1 MTEAAIGLT
10 LILIVFWALINR
22 QRHRESRDAVA
33 RLGTLVNAFRYNSEI
48 LLQDNINNA
57 EQAARILRKAQERKP
72 DAVHYDEA
80 QCMYDLGFEYRPE
93 LNVAAN
99 LAVLTAVI
107 RALKG

>member
-1 MTEAAIGLT
+1 MTEAAIGLAV
-10 LILIVFWALINR
+10 ILIVFWALINR

-33 RLGTLVNAFRYNSEI
+33 RLGSYVNVFRYNSEI

-57 EQAARILRKAQERKP
+57 ERAARILRKAQERKP
-72 DAVHYDEA
+72 DAVYYDEA
-80 QCMYDLGFEYRPE
+80 QCMYDLGFEYQPE

-99 LAVLTAVI
+99 LAVLSAVI